1 MADDWVW
8 PVGLGLLGL
17 LLGSFIATV
26 VVRWPKGES
35 PLAGRSQCD
44 TCHCTLGPLDLVPV
58 LSFVLLRGRCRSCG
72 AAIGPAHVAIELLA
86 CAIGASA
93 GWVAP
98 GLEGI
103 SAAIFGWLLLTL
115 AALDLVAFWLPDLLT
130 GALAVAGLLS
140 GPIGAAPAIG
150 ERLISGVVAF
160 AVLWL
165 IGWGYQR
172 FRGREGLG
180 GGDPKLFGAIGM
192 WLGWRAL
199 PFVLLGASVLGLV
212 TVLLLL
218 RASGR
223 RIVMEDRVPLGT
235 MLAAAAWLVWLG
247 EALAAI

>member
-1 MADDWVW
+1 MVDVWVW

-44 TCHCTLGPLDLVPV
+44 ACRRVLSPLDLVPV
-58 LSFVLLRGRCRSCG
+58 LSFIQLRGRCRSCG
-72 AAIGPAHVAIELLA
+72 ATIGPAHLAVELSA
-86 CAIGASA
+86 GAIGAIA
-93 GWVAP
+93 GWAAP
-98 GLEGI
+98 GFEGG

-115 AALDLVAFWLPDLLT
+115 AALDLAAYWLPDLLT
-130 GALAVAGLLS
+130 GTLAIAGLCL
-140 GPIGAAPAIG
+140 GPIGFAPGIG
-150 ERLISGVVAF
+150 ERLISGVAAF
-160 AVLWL
+160 GVLWL
-165 IGWGYQR
+165 IGWGYR
-172 FRGREGLG
+172 RLRGRDGLG

-199 PFVLLGASVLGLV
+199 PFVLLGASMLGLAAV
-212 TVLLLL
+212 LLL

-223 RIVMEDRVPLGT
+223 RIGMDDRVPLGT

-247 EALAAI
+247 QALALV